1 MMTSTTRLSVSVKL
15 LVSVWFI
22 MIQLQGAFGLA
33 SISNNSQSKQQ
44 QQQLHPNDQT
54 HHADKRY
61 SPPKPIPITV
71 LSGFLGSGKTSL
83 LQHLLQNK
91 QGLRIAIIVND
102 VASVNIDSK
111 LIMSSSSS
119 SLDDSGASGMV
130 QLQNGCA
137 CCSKSEELL
146 SSVSELVMLS
156 DLKGEALGFQHI
168 VVEMSGVADP
178 KSVRA
183 KFQEALLYDMPLMD
197 RVRLDTM
204 VTVVDCSSFLEQL
217 VSAKSATPKEAPE
230 LFYPD
235 GQPPPPSLPSTDWMD
250 DLPAPL
256 LEALLAGEAAYAD
269 SNDNQ
274 EFDNGVSELLVGQ
287 TETADV
293 LLLNKVDLLQDDAQ
307 LEQISNVVAALNPR
321 AKIYTT
327 QYGNVELTNILGV
340 AGGKGVVEA
349 GIVDDHR
356 DAVVAAAAAEAAG
369 IQNDNGDHV
378 MHGHSSATSSH
389 YHDVAQQHQPQPS
402 FTDSTHSHSHDHA
415 DACMDSDCTES
426 HSHDHHHHNNNDD
439 DGACVDPGCT
449 DPSHSHSHSHSHQ
462 QEGETHAGIGTFV
475 YRARRPFHPQ
485 RLLSFLRKLPVKR
498 GLPDVDDDSSSTTS
512 SRETTLSLSR
522 ATCDA
527 LKRTLRSK
535 GFIWCA
541 DSNIAALYWSHAGAS
556 FDLQCLGRWW
566 STLPRDQWPPEA
578 ISALIADFDDPQHLE
593 EDTTRESVG
602 DRRQEIVFIGQ
613 RLGQREDQQSLQ
625 MGLDLCL
632 LNDDEWAS
640 FRSKRSSEE
649 ELQAAFLNPIPVR
662 MVSY

>member
-1 MMTSTTRLSVSVKL
+1 MISSTTRWSVSVRL
-15 LVSVWFI
+15 VVSVWLV

-44 QQQLHPNDQT
+44 QQQLYPD
-54 HHADKRY
+54 DRY
-61 SPPKPIPITV
+61 SQPKAKAKPKPIPITV
-71 LSGFLGSGKTSL
+71 LSGFLGSGKTTL

-102 VASVNIDSK
+102 VASINIDSK

-119 SLDDSGASGMV
+119 SAMDDNSGAAGMV

-156 DLKGEALGFQHI
+156 DMKGEELGFQHI

-204 VTVVDCSSFLEQL
+204 VTVVDCSSFLEYL
-217 VSAKSATPKEAPE
+217 VSAKVATPDDAPE
-230 LFYPD
+230 LFYPN
-235 GQPPPPSLPSTDWMD
+235 GQPPPTTNLAATEWMD

-256 LEALLAGEAAYAD
+256 LEALLAGDAAYSD
-269 SNDNQ
+269 YSSSSSSSSSNQ

-293 LLLNKVDLLQDDAQ
+293 LLLNKVDLVQDDAQ

-327 QYGNVELTNILGV
+327 QYGNVELNNILGV

-356 DAVVAAAAAEAAG
+356 DAVDAAKV
-369 IQNDNGDHV
+369 QPSDGDDD
-378 MHGHSSATSSH
+378 HSLAPSSH
-389 YHDVAQQHQPQPS
+389 NHDAV
-402 FTDSTHSHSHDHA
+402 TDSTHSHSHDHT
-415 DACMDSDCTES
+415 DACMDSDCTEN
-426 HSHDHHHHNNNDD
+426 HSHNHHDHTSNDD
-439 DGACVDPGCT
+439 AVACVDPGCT

-462 QEGETHAGIGTFV
+462 NEGETHAGIGTFV

-485 RLLSFLRKLPVKR
+485 RLLSLLRKLPVKR
-498 GLPDVDDDSSSTTS
+498 GLPDEGDDSSSS
-512 SRETTLSLSR
+512 SHQETTLSLSH

-578 ISALIADFDDPQHLE
+578 VSALMADFDDPQHS
-593 EDTTRESVG
+593 EDDAAGETVG

-613 RLGQREDQQSLQ
+613 RLGRREDQKSLQ
-625 MGLDLCL
+625 MGLDHCL

-649 ELQAAFLNPIPVR
+649 ELQAAF
-662 MVSY
+662 